1 MTSMEKICGIVSEVT
16 GIAADTIPQIA
27 QDPATCQGK
36 LDSLDL
42 TEIILEVEE
51 EFDMIVEDDEH
62 ITSVAELIRCV
73 EAQIA

>member
-16 GIAADTIPQIA
+16 GIAADAIA

-62 ITSVAELIRCV
+62 ITSVAELIHCV

>member
-1 MTSMEKICGIVSEVT
+1 MINMERICGIVSEVT
-16 GIAADTIPQIA
+16 GIAVDTIA
-27 QDPATCQGK
+27 GDPAACQSEI
-36 LDSLDL
+36 DTLDL

-51 EFDMIVEDDEH
+51 QFDMIVEDDEH

>member
-16 GIAADTIPQIA
+16 GIAADTIA
-27 QDPATCQGK
+27 QDPATCQEK

>member
-16 GIAADTIPQIA
+16 GIAADAIA

-73 EAQIA
+73 EEQIA

>member
-1 MTSMEKICGIVSEVT
+1 MTNMERICGIVSEVT
-16 GIAADTIPQIA
+16 GIAADTIA
-27 QDPATCQGK
+27 GDPAVCQSEI
-36 LDSLDL
+36 DTLDL

-51 EFDMIVEDDEH
+51 QFDMIVEDDEH

>member
-16 GIAADTIPQIA
+16 GIAADTIA
-27 QDPATCQGK
+27 QDPAACQGK
-36 LDSLDL
+36 LDSLDM

-51 EFDMIVEDDEH
+51 ALDVIVEDEEH
-62 ITSVAELIRCV
+62 ITSVADLIRCV